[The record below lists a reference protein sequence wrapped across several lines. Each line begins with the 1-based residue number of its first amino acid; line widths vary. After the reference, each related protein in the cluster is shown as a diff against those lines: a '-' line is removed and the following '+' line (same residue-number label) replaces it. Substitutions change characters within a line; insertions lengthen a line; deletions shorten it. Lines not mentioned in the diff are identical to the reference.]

1 MESSK
6 LKKRLVGAAVLLS
19 LAVIM
24 LPLLVDYQREPER
37 RFTPVEVP
45 KPPAYRDYPSR
56 VVPIKIPVSVAQ
68 KIEQGVVSR
77 QLAAA
82 ERQEV
87 EPKIK
92 PERDVDAGLEPKK
105 ADPETDSLDHT
116 VSLDKGWVV
125 QVGTFKN
132 PDGAKRLASKLK
144 ALGFVVY
151 IEPLQLST
159 GPMSRVRIGPEL
171 LREDAL
177 AQQLKLQEI
186 TDFNGAVLRFP

>member
-1 MESSK
+1 M
-6 LKKRLVGAAVLLS
+6 GAAVLLS

-92 PERDVDAGLEPKK
+92 PERDVDAGLEPKQ
-105 ADPETDSLDHT
+105 ADPETDSLEQA
-116 VSLDKGWVV
+116 VPLDKGWVV

-177 AQQLKLQEI
+177 AQQLKLQKI